1 MRFISAAVLLLTFA
15 AVAEAQAI
23 KLPAEVKGSVG
34 AFVVVNAET
43 DDATVKWYSIDK
55 QLNLFPAHLLK
66 DTKIAVVTALVPGRY
81 RLLAVSAKG
90 DIPSDFAEC
99 IVVVG
104 DAPPLPP
111 TPVPPTPVPPTPTP
125 PVPPDPTPAGSRSV
139 YIIRETADTTAQLAR
154 LITSLRA
161 GPSADYLRTNGHSL
175 IVLDDDAVG
184 SDGKPSALVE
194 AWRPYFKDLTL
205 PALIIID
212 QKTSKLIHRS
222 SLPPTATDAT
232 VLATLKAHG
241 G

>member
-1 MRFISAAVLLLTFA
+1 MYRIALCLLAIPALA
-15 AVAEAQAI
+15 HAQAI

-43 DDATVKWYSIDK
+43 DDTTVKWYSIDK

-111 TPVPPTPVPPTPTP
+111 TPTPPTPTPVPPV

-184 SDGKPSALVE
+184 SDGKPSAIVE
-194 AWRPYFKDLTL
+194 AWRPHFKDLQL
-205 PALIIID
+205 PVLIIID
-212 QKTSKLIHRS
+212 PKTRAIIHKS
-222 SLPPTATDAT
+222 SLPANATDAT